1 MYKLEGKLKA
11 KSETKQVSEK
21 FKVMDII
28 LVTLDEKYPQEIKLQ
43 VANDKINQF
52 DFIAI
57 DEPIEVTFDLRGREF
72 KGNHYNTINVLNC
85 ESKLF

>member
-1 MYKLEGKLKA
+1 MYKIEGKLKS
-11 KSETKQVSEK
+11 KSDTKQVSDK

-43 VANDKINQF
+43 VSNDKINQF

-57 DEPIEVTFDLRGREF
+57 HEPIEVTFELRGREF
-72 KGNHYNTINVLNC
+72 KGNHYNTINVLSC